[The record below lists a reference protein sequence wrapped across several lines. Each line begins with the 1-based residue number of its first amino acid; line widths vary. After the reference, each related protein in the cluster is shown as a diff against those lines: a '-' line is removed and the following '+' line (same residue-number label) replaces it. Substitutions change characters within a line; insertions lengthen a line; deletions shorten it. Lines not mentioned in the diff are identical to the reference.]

1 MAGLDLSEVKEANNG
16 TDALDIAA
24 KNRLDVILCE
34 INMPMMDG
42 IEFLRRL
49 KRVESAEK
57 HSRRHCE

>member
-1 MAGLDLSEVKEANNG
+1 VKEANNG